1 MDIYA
6 GILVLSALEWRMR
19 LITPFSFLHFFI
31 FSTELKDPSLKYVLK
46 EQATKII
53 FNAHNDIKLLEYK
66 PSTIAA
72 SALIS
77 ASCELCLKQYTMRRA
92 SIAACKYLDEDLLT
106 KCIDLMQEMV
116 MLTEANESTIDTSF
130 LSIEPPVSMLERSI
144 KRQRIS
150 YASAADTCSR
160 FLKL

>member
-1 MDIYA
+1 MK
-6 GILVLSALEWRMR
+6 
-19 LITPFSFLHFFI
+19 
-31 FSTELKDPSLKYVLK
+31 LKDPSLKQVLK
-46 EQATKII
+46 EQAIKII
-53 FNAHNDIKLLEYK
+53 FNAHN
-66 PSTIAA
+66 A

-77 ASCELCLKQYTMRRA
+77 TSRELCPQQYTMLRA
-92 SIAACKYLDEDLLT
+92 SIATCEYLDKDLLT
-106 KCIDLMQEMV
+106 KCIDLIQEMV

-144 KRQRIS
+144 KRRRIS

>member
-1 MDIYA
+1 
-6 GILVLSALEWRMR
+6 MR
-19 LITPFSFLHFFI
+19 LITHFSFLHFFI
-31 FSTELKDPSLKYVLK
+31 FSMKLKDPSLKQVLK
-46 EQATKII
+46 EQAIKII
-53 FNAHNDIKLLEYK
+53 FNAHNGTLLLLEYK

-77 ASCELCLKQYTMRRA
+77 TSRELCPQQYTMLRA
-92 SIAACKYLDEDLLT
+92 SIATCEYLDKDLLT
-106 KCIDLMQEMV
+106 KCIDLIQEMV

-144 KRQRIS
+144 KRRRIS

>member
-1 MDIYA
+1 
-6 GILVLSALEWRMR
+6 MR

-31 FSTELKDPSLKYVLK
+31 FSMELKDPSLKQVLK
-46 EQATKII
+46 EQAIKI
-53 FNAHNDIKLLEYK
+53 NAHNDIKLLEYK

-77 ASCELCLKQYTMRRA
+77 TSRELCPQQYTMLRA
-92 SIAACKYLDEDLLT
+92 SIATCEYLDKDLLT

-130 LSIEPPVSMLERSI
+130 LSTEPPVSMLERSI
-144 KRQRIS
+144 KRRRI
-150 YASAADTCSR
+150 
-160 FLKL
+160 

>member
-6 GILVLSALEWRMR
+6 RVLLIVELVLVLGSLGWRMR

-31 FSTELKDPSLKYVLK
+31 FSTELKDPSLKQVLK

-53 FNAHNDIKLLEYK
+53 FNAHDDIKLLEYK

-77 ASCELCLKQYTMRRA
+77 ASCELCLQQYTMLRA
-92 SIAACKYLDEDLLT
+92 SIATCEYLDEENSLT
-106 KCIDLMQEMV
+106 KCIDLMQEMA
-116 MLTEANESTIDTSF
+116 MWTEANESTIDTSF
-130 LSIEPPVSMLERSI
+130 LSIETPVSVLERSI
-144 KRQRIS
+144 KRLELALQ
-150 YASAADTCSR
+150 
-160 FLKL
+160 